1 MFQTRIIKKQLHFK
15 QPAGTSRGVYTTRD
29 VWYILLTDTG
39 SRHYGVGE
47 CAPLPALSCDDIPSY
62 DEVLATA
69 CKNLEKNGEID
80 REALL
85 PYPSILFGM
94 ETALLHFRARSLQF
108 WHTPFSKGKE
118 GIPINGLIWM
128 GNFDEMYRR
137 IGEKMQQGFRCIK
150 LKIGAIDFEKELE
163 LLAHIRRHFTPAQ
176 IELRVDANG
185 AFSPADA
192 LEKLHR
198 LSEFQL
204 HSIEQPIRA
213 GQWNEMARLCAATPF
228 PIALD
233 EELIGINRRDRKIE
247 LLETIRPQYIILK
260 PSLHGGISGS
270 EEWMELAAERG
281 IGSWVTSALE
291 SNIGL
296 NAIAQWCATLQPA
309 LPQGLGTGLLFTDNI
324 DYPLHIEGGLPLVPP
339 RRTRTRLTK
348 LAETMTKFCTNR
360 NKQTIL
366 IESIPYSNWEIEMVR
381 MNIPAD
387 NRSFRQELF
396 SFLSE
401 WFDPADTLPVHTSGS
416 TGKPKELYVEKE
428 RMMESACLT
437 CSFLGLQ
444 KEDSALLCMPLQYIA
459 GKMVVIRALVAGL
472 DLLPV
477 TPSGHPLKDLT
488 KAPVFAAMIPMQ
500 VYNSLQ
506 VPEEKAILQQIR
518 HLIIG
523 GGPIDSQ
530 LNAALKDF
538 PHAVWST
545 YGMTETL
552 SHIALRRLNGPEASD
567 WYTPFESI
575 QIRLSKENTLVIYAP
590 EICEKELVTNDIAE
604 INGQNQFRILGRK
617 DNTINTGGV
626 KVQIEQ
632 VEAALK
638 EHLSVPFLITS
649 APDEKFGEIIVLLA
663 EGQLP
668 DDIEQTC
675 THQLPP
681 YWRPK
686 RFVPVFKL
694 PLTETGKPDRA
705 IAKLLAQ
712 K

>member
-1 MFQTRIIKKQLHFK
+1 
-15 QPAGTSRGVYTTRD
+15 
-29 VWYILLTDTG
+29 
-39 SRHYGVGE
+39 
-47 CAPLPALSCDDIPSY
+47 
-62 DEVLATA
+62 
-69 CKNLEKNGEID
+69 
-80 REALL
+80 
-85 PYPSILFGM
+85 
-94 ETALLHFRARSLQF
+94 
-108 WHTPFSKGKE
+108 
-118 GIPINGLIWM
+118 
-128 GNFDEMYRR
+128 
-137 IGEKMQQGFRCIK
+137 
-150 LKIGAIDFEKELE
+150 
-163 LLAHIRRHFTPAQ
+163 
-176 IELRVDANG
+176 
-185 AFSPADA
+185 
-192 LEKLHR
+192 
-198 LSEFQL
+198 
-204 HSIEQPIRA
+204 
-213 GQWNEMARLCAATPF
+213 
-228 PIALD
+228 
-233 EELIGINRRDRKIE
+233 
-247 LLETIRPQYIILK
+247 
-260 PSLHGGISGS
+260 
-270 EEWMELAAERG
+270 
-281 IGSWVTSALE
+281 
-291 SNIGL
+291 
-296 NAIAQWCATLQPA
+296 
-309 LPQGLGTGLLFTDNI
+309 
-324 DYPLHIEGGLPLVPP
+324 
-339 RRTRTRLTK
+339 
-348 LAETMTKFCTNR
+348 MTKFCTNR

-506 VPEEKAILQQIR
+506 VPEERAILQQIR

-567 WYTPFESI
+567 WY
-575 QIRLSKENTLVIYAP
+575 
-590 EICEKELVTNDIAE
+590 TNDIAE